1 MCIPSLSS
9 TDFGILSHVILDVCL
24 LLLPLV
30 DYGLSCLDGGN
41 SLEDVRYFLFGS
53 GYERENV
60 GDIVLLP
67 SGVLALAREY
77 PGTRATH

>member
-1 MCIPSLSS
+1 MHPIVVVDGFWD
-9 TDFGILSHVILDVCL
+9 DFHVILAVCL

-67 SGVLALAREY
+67 SGVVAL
-77 PGTRATH
+77 PSS